1 MKEITITV
9 ELFDKLLD
17 SLESMTG
24 YADDGIISRGDP
36 DYKDFFEAIDESYRI
51 MDEAANVRNE
61 FFEKYNSGIKDLDEL
76 SKKLGGE

>member
-1 MKEITITV
+1 MKEITISV
-9 ELFDKLLD
+9 ELFDKMVD

-51 MDEAANVRNE
+51 IDEAANVRNE
-61 FFEKYNSGIKDLDEL
+61 SFEKYNNGMKNLDEL
-76 SKKLGGE
+76 TKKLGGE